1 MIKTVL
7 ISLLVVF
14 GSAGVHTPLQAQNI
28 PALMQQAQ
36 AFEKAFKDKEALKK
50 YVEVLKYDPLNID
63 ALCKTSELYNI
74 IGKRMPT
81 KDQQKNYFR
90 TGESYARKAIK
101 VNPNHSEANFAMA
114 ISMGRIALVSSGKD
128 KVAAVKEIK
137 TYADKCIQLDPKNF
151 KGYHVLGKW
160 HYEVSDLNSFER
172 WIVKITYGALPP
184 SSLDESIKNYEKSK
198 QLAPWFLLNY
208 LELAK
213 AYKRKGETNKARS
226 LLEQLQKLPPA
237 ASDDVKIKS
246 LGRELL
252 DDL

>member
-1 MIKTVL
+1 MIKAVL
-7 ISLLVVF
+7 ISLLPFVYPA
-14 GSAGVHTPLQAQNI
+14 SLIKPLQAQNVV
-28 PALMQQAQ
+28 ALMQQAQ
-36 AFEKAFKDKEALKK
+36 ALEKAFKDEQALKK

-74 IGKRMPT
+74 VGKRLSG
-81 KDQQKNYFR
+81 KDEQKKYYK
-90 TGESYARKAIK
+90 TGEAYARKAIK
-101 VNPNHSEANFAMA
+101 LNPNHPEANFAMA
-114 ISMGRIALVSSGKD
+114 ISMGRLALVSSGKD

-198 QLAPWFLLNY
+198 QLAPGFLLNY

-213 AYKRKGETNKARS
+213 AYKRKGDTNRARA
-226 LLEQLQKLPPA
+226 LLEQLQKLPPS

>member
-1 MIKTVL
+1 MTKAVL
-7 ISLLVVF
+7 ISLLAVTF
-14 GSAGVHTPLQAQNI
+14 LATDLMPLQAQNI
-28 PALMQQAQ
+28 TALMQQAQ
-36 AFEKAFKDKEALKK
+36 AYEKAFKDDEALKK
-50 YVEVLKYDPLNID
+50 YVEVLKYDPLNMD

-74 IGKRMPT
+74 VGKRLPS
-81 KDQQKNYFR
+81 KDDQKKYYK

-114 ISMGRIALVSSGKD
+114 ISMGRIALVSSGKE

-184 SSLDESIKNYEKSK
+184 SSLDESIKNYEKSR
-198 QLAPWFLLNY
+198 QLAPGFLLNY

-213 AYKRKGETNKARS
+213 AYKRKGDISKARA
-226 LLEQLQKLPPA
+226 LLQQLQKLPPS
-237 ASDDVKIKS
+237 ASDDAKIKS
-246 LGRELL
+246 LGKELL